1 MPIISGNEFIWGSRT
16 YSMGI
21 INVTP
26 DSFSNDGIL
35 NNIKKIQTKA
45 KLFQSSIIKIVHLPS
60 YRILLPFPL
69 DVFHPSLD
77 SFLEVRAS
85 ERN

>member
-1 MPIISGNEFIWGSRT
+1 MPLISGNEFIWGSRT

-45 KLFQSSIIKIVHLPS
+45 KP
-60 YRILLPFPL
+60 
-69 DVFHPSLD
+69 
-77 SFLEVRAS
+77 EVKEEKVSDKKTKTVSPKTLKDTVKKTAVKKPAAKKTTKKA
-85 ERN
+85 